1 MRAQTRSCS
10 MKALNL
16 FSLSLQLTDCSV
28 QFDLVLL
35 SHIYGIFDFCKSC
48 EKATPPF
55 TKIPKSSKSP
65 RSETDGI
72 APSGSIVMVA
82 LACLAEISMF

>member
-1 MRAQTRSCS
+1 

-48 EKATPPF
+48 DKATPTF
-55 TKIPKSSKSP
+55 SKIPKSSESP
-65 RSETDGI
+65 RSETDGMT
-72 APSGSIVMVA
+72 PRRKRSNGGS
-82 LACLAEISMF
+82 SMFRRDFDVLGGT